1 MTSPLPEKEA
11 GLPAP
16 LPLAD
21 PATMPEEFSRSTML
35 ALRAQQEILDKILD
49 PADENYGAEL
59 RAKSMLAAAQINAQL
74 KADEQKLK
82 RQVVQLSFYKEL
94 NDKLA
99 AFHAARRVTHE

>member
-1 MTSPLPEKEA
+1 M
-11 GLPAP
+11 P

-35 ALRAQQEILDKILD
+35 ALRAQQEILDKQLD
-49 PADENYGAEL
+49 PNDENYGAEL

-74 KADEQKLK
+74 KADEQRLK

-94 NDKLA
+94 KDKFE
-99 AFHAARRVTHE
+99 AFHAARRITHGD

>member
-1 MTSPLPEKEA
+1 MNSPLPEKEA

-59 RAKSMLAAAQINAQL
+59 RAKSMLAAAQI

-99 AFHAARRVTHE
+99 AFHAARRITHE